1 MEEFLLSEAYS
12 SGELLLF
19 NKEYMENDTYD
30 DRHSIQQTFNKNIVK
45 RIQELEDYLNRP
57 KLLDDQVNIKFLKQ
71 NEKIETLEELYVKS
85 ILRIEELESQNE
97 AFQEFKY
104 DLSTKL
110 ERINDI
116 LVVHRNQIDIQCKNH
131 VSLIKVWD
139 EKVLLLI
146 EGKHGR

>member
-12 SGELLLF
+12 GRELLLF
-19 NKEYMENDTYD
+19 NKEHMDNDTYD
-30 DRHSIQQTFNKNIVK
+30 DRVPRVNDQT
-45 RIQELEDYLNRP
+45 
-57 KLLDDQVNIKFLKQ
+57 NIKFIRQ
-71 NEKIETLEELYVKS
+71 EEKIETLKELYAKS

-104 DLSTKL
+104 DLSIKL
-110 ERINDI
+110 ERIDDI
-116 LVVHRNQIDIQCKNH
+116 LVVHSNQNDTQRKNH
-131 VSLIKVWD
+131 ASLIKVWD

>member
-12 SGELLLF
+12 GRELLLF
-19 NKEYMENDTYD
+19 NKENMDNDTYD
-30 DRHSIQQTFNKNIVK
+30 
-45 RIQELEDYLNRP
+45 NRN
-57 KLLDDQVNIKFLKQ
+57 LDDQVNIKFIRQ
-71 NEKIETLEELYVKS
+71 EEKIETLKELYAKS

-104 DLSTKL
+104 DLSIKL

-116 LVVHRNQIDIQCKNH
+116 LVVHRNQIDTQCKNH
-131 VSLIKVWD
+131 ASLIKVWD

>member
-12 SGELLLF
+12 GRELLLF
-19 NKEYMENDTYD
+19 NKEHMDNDTYD
-30 DRHSIQQTFNKNIVK
+30 DRIPRVNDQT
-45 RIQELEDYLNRP
+45 
-57 KLLDDQVNIKFLKQ
+57 NIKFLKQ
-71 NEKIETLEELYVKS
+71 QEFNANIVKRLEELEDFKS
-85 ILRIEELESQNE
+85 QATIKIAQLESQNE
-97 AFQEFKY
+97 ALQEFKY

-116 LVVHRNQIDIQCKNH
+116 LVVHRNQIDTQCKNH
-131 VSLIKVWD
+131 ASLIKVWD